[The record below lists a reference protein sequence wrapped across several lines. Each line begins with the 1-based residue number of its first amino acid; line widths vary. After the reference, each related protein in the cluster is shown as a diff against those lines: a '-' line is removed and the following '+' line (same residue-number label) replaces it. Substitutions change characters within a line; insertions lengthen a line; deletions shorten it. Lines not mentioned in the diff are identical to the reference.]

1 MAKLTQSVRP
11 TSKLLRF
18 SKIKRTKKQPN
29 LPRVNLISSI
39 SLTCLYRYLSIVTI
53 QMIVTSKSNRQEKE
67 DNLYTS
73 QKVAIITGGS
83 SGIGRETA
91 VGLAKEGVR
100 VVIAARRAEESEET
114 LQLVKETGGD
124 GIFIKTDVGLED
136 EVKQLVELTV
146 GKYGRLDYAFNNA
159 GIEETPKSFVD
170 QTSSVFDNIMN
181 INVKGVW
188 LSMKYEIPQML
199 KNGGGAIVNTSSGL
213 GVIGMPEMPVYVAS
227 KHAVLGLTKSAA
239 LEYAKSGIRI
249 NAVAPGAIETEMY
262 ERAVGDNKQL
272 QETLNAMHPIGR
284 IGKPEEI
291 ANAVVWLL
299 SDKASFV
306 TGHTLLVDGG
316 VVSR

>member
-1 MAKLTQSVRP
+1 
-11 TSKLLRF
+11 
-18 SKIKRTKKQPN
+18 
-29 LPRVNLISSI
+29 
-39 SLTCLYRYLSIVTI
+39 
-53 QMIVTSKSNRQEKE
+53 MIVIAKSNKQEGK
-67 DNLYTS
+67 DSLDTS

-83 SGIGRETA
+83 SGIGRATA
-91 VGLAKEGVR
+91 VALAKEGVR
-100 VVIAARRAEESEET
+100 VVIAARRAEESVET

-124 GIFIKTDVGLED
+124 GIFIKTDVARED

-159 GIEETPKSFVD
+159 GIEESPKSFVD
-170 QTSSVFDNIMN
+170 QTSSVFDTIMN

-213 GVIGMPEMPVYVAS
+213 GVIGMPQMPVYIAS

-262 ERAVGDNKQL
+262 ERTVGDNKQFF
-272 QETLNAMHPIGR
+272 QTLIAMHPIGR
-284 IGKPEEI
+284 VGRPEEI

-299 SDKASFV
+299 SEKASFV